1 MWTENKSVIYT
12 TARED
17 DVSAKGG
24 TAQDRKDMWRVGRQQ
39 ELNRNFRFL
48 SVLGF
53 TAVLMC
59 TWEAV
64 LLCVSLLPALKWDRQ
79 HTYRNSGASYGLI
92 NGGKGGMIYTYLGGL
107 VGFSFVILSMAEMA
121 SMAPTSG
128 GQYHW
133 VSEFAPPSCQ
143 CILSY
148 ITGWVCVLGWHTGIA
163 GCCYTVAN
171 MMVGVVAIN
180 YPDSYTYEPWHVTL
194 LVIAVALVALLF
206 NTLLAQKLPLI
217 EGMILIIHC
226 FGFFGILIPLWV
238 LSPRPAA
245 SDVFGSIE
253 DRGGW
258 GNNGLACLVGLVG
271 PIYALIVQLKGP
283 DSAVHMSEEIRD
295 ASRVLPLGMIWTL
308 ILNGSTG
315 LVMIVTLAFC
325 VGDID
330 HVLESQTGFAF
341 IQVFL
346 NSTGSVR
353 AATGMTVVIM
363 VMQFCAAISNVATT
377 SRQIY
382 AFARDKGLPFSNF
395 LSKVNPTFMVPLNA
409 LCVSLAIVSLLSLV
423 NIGSSVAFNAI
434 MSLGT
439 AALLSSYIVSIT
451 CVRIRR
457 WRNQPLPPAR
467 WSMGRFTPF
476 VDTVSILVLIVIW
489 VFSFFPLTAHV
500 NSTNMNWGVVIFGG
514 VILLCLVYYQ
524 LRAKTVYK
532 GPVTRILQALKSGV
546 VKLELHSGRRKQPNW
561 GIKETAEEQGL
572 KAVCSIARSL
582 LRLDETSAIRGT
594 MGLLAEDFTGS
605 SGRATAADLLK
616 ASMGQTQP
624 FNDLGTNL
632 PEAERSSV
640 IETRYRCALG
650 TACWISTAVDKNV
663 QLGLERV
670 DSKAAGDVV
679 ETVGV

>member
-1 MWTENKSVIYT
+1 MWTENKAVIYT

-17 DVSAKGG
+17 EVSARGG
-24 TAQDRKDMWRVGRQQ
+24 TVQDRKDMWRVGREQ

-64 LLCVSLLPALKWDRQ
+64 LL
-79 HTYRNSGASYGLI
+79 
-92 NGGKGGMIYTYLGGL
+92 
-107 VGFSFVILSMAEMA
+107 
-121 SMAPTSG
+121 APTSG

-148 ITGWVCVLGWHTGIA
+148 ITGWICVLGWHTGIA

-180 YPDSYTYEPWHVTL
+180 YPDTYTYEPWHVTL

-238 LSPRPAA
+238 LSPKPDA

-271 PIYALIVQLKGP
+271 PIYALI
-283 DSAVHMSEEIRD
+283 AEEIRD

-315 LVMIVTLAFC
+315 LVMIVTFAFC

-395 LSKVNPTFMVPLNA
+395 LSKVNPTFTVPLNA
-409 LCVSLAIVSLLSLV
+409 LCVSLVIVSLLSLI

-439 AALLSSYIVSIT
+439 AALLSSYIISIT

-457 WRNQPLPPAR
+457 WRKQPLPPAR

-476 VDTVSILVLIVIW
+476 VDTVSILVLIVVW

-500 NSTNMNWGVVIFGG
+500 NPTNMNWGVVIFGG
-514 VILLCLVYYQ
+514 VILLGMVHYQ
-524 LRAKTVYK
+524 LRAKKVYK
-532 GPVTRILQALKSGV
+532 GPVTRV
-546 VKLELHSGRRKQPNW
+546 
-561 GIKETAEEQGL
+561 
-572 KAVCSIARSL
+572 
-582 LRLDETSAIRGT
+582 
-594 MGLLAEDFTGS
+594 
-605 SGRATAADLLK
+605 
-616 ASMGQTQP
+616 
-624 FNDLGTNL
+624 
-632 PEAERSSV
+632 
-640 IETRYRCALG
+640 
-650 TACWISTAVDKNV
+650 NV
-663 QLGLERV
+663 MTE
-670 DSKAAGDVV
+670 
-679 ETVGV
+679 